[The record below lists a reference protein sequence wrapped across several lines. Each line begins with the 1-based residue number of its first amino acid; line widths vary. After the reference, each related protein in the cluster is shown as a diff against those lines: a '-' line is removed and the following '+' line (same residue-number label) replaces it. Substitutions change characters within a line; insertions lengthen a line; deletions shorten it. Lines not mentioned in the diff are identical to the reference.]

1 MTDENEAQKCRI
13 IRKEPAVDP
22 HGNITSFS
30 IMKMYS
36 ETSFYT
42 IA

>member
-1 MTDENEAQKCRI
+1 MADGNEAQKCRI
-13 IRKEPAVDP
+13 KRKVPTVDP